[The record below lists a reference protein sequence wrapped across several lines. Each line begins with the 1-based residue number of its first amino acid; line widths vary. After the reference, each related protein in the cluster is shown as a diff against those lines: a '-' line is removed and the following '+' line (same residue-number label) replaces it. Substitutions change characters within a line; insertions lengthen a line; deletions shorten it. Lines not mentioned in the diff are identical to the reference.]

1 MKMLPL
7 LPVKKFDDRP
17 AHDLLL
23 DEICS
28 LKREKILSGKLM
40 QVKLEFKFVI
50 FFNLA
55 SEL

>member
-7 LPVKKFDDRP
+7 LSVKKFDDRP

-28 LKREKILSGKLM
+28 LKREKILSGCCSY
-40 QVKLEFKFVI
+40 VAD
-50 FFNLA
+50 LA
-55 SEL
+55 